1 MKSFFQLTIQYGGRT
16 AFAAAMAGVFALM
29 PAAAKAQIAAELPSP
44 RDEQLIE
51 KPNESVLMKESN
63 LIQEVLEP
71 ELIFRVEP
79 TRSKILKTKLPMT
92 RVAITSPDIVEIN
105 EFSTTEVEVIGLK
118 AGETTMTI
126 WFAAPDGTSTVLRYL
141 VKVAANSEEQRRA
154 EIEYG
159 KLEARLNE
167 LFPNSIVQLIPVADK
182 LIVRG
187 QARDAQEAAQII
199 AVLGGQSVD
208 QAGNLTL
215 GANLGSAAVLPGAED
230 LRTTSI
236 IDLLQVPGE
245 QQVMLKV
252 RIAELQ
258 RTAARNLGFDFSVSG
273 DNYDVAHIIGAGAGN
288 LTAILDGGDVEL
300 FLQATSSN
308 GMAKILAEPT
318 LVTISGK
325 SANFI
330 AGGEFAVPTA
340 VGVGG
345 IGAVSTTF
353 RGFGTQLAFTPTVL
367 DKDKIRLQVA
377 PSFSSINQGNS
388 VDGIP
393 GLDIRGVTTTVD
405 LREGQWLAV
414 AGLIQDEQA
423 GSRVRLPGLG
433 DIPLIGAAFGR
444 QTTTREETELVV
456 LVSPELVHPMEV
468 EQLPLFL
475 PGTDVTDPTNK
486 EFFWHQQIEGRP
498 GYDYRSTVW
507 PAMRHQILH
516 ENHEILK
523 AQRHARK
530 SSRHYHEC
538 EDYYISGPQGFS
550 N

>member
-1 MKSFFQLTIQYGGRT
+1 MKSFLQLRKQYGGRAALT
-16 AFAAAMAGVFALM
+16 AAMAGMLALL
-29 PAAAKAQIAAELPSP
+29 PGQAEAQIAAELPSP
-44 RDEQLIE
+44 REAQLLE
-51 KPNESVLMKESN
+51 RPSDSVLMKESS

-79 TRSKILKTKLPMT
+79 SQSKILRTKLPIT
-92 RVAITSPDIVEIN
+92 RIAITSPEILEIN
-105 EFSTTEVEVIGLK
+105 EFSTTELEVIGKK
-118 AGETTMTI
+118 AGETTMSI
-126 WFAAPDGTSTVLRYL
+126 WFAAPDGTSTILRYL
-141 VKVAANSEEQRRA
+141 VKVASNDEEQYRA
-154 EIEYG
+154 EVEYG
-159 KLEARLNE
+159 KLEARINE

-187 QARDAQEAAQII
+187 QARDAQEAAQIL

-208 QAGNLTL
+208 QAGNLAL
-215 GANLGSAAVLPGAED
+215 GANLGTTAVLPGATD
-230 LRTTSI
+230 LQTTSI

-258 RTAARNLGFDFSVSG
+258 RNAARNLGLDFSVSG
-273 DNYDVAHIIGAGAGN
+273 AEYDIAHVLSGGAGN
-288 LTAILDGGDVEL
+288 LSAILDGGDVEL
-300 FLQATSSN
+300 FIQATSTN

-377 PSFSSINQGNS
+377 PSFSSINNS
-388 VDGIP
+388 NAVDGIP

-405 LREGQWLAV
+405 LREGQWLAIG
-414 AGLIQDEQA
+414 GLIQDEQT
-423 GSRVRLPGLG
+423 GSRTRLPGIG
-433 DIPLIGAAFGR
+433 DIPLVGAAFGR
-444 QTTTREETELVV
+444 QNTSRVETELVV
-456 LVSPELVHPMEV
+456 LVSPELVHPLEA

-507 PAMRHQILH
+507 PAMRHQIHH
-516 ENHEILK
+516 ENKEILR
-523 AQRHARK
+523 AQRQAHKA
-530 SSRHYHEC
+530 SRHYHEC

>member
-1 MKSFFQLTIQYGGRT
+1 MKSFFQLTVQYGGRT
-16 AFAAAMAGVFALM
+16 AFAAAMAGVFSLM
-29 PAAAKAQIAAELPSP
+29 PAVAQAQIAAELPGP

-141 VKVAANSEEQRRA
+141 VKVAANTEEQRRA

-199 AVLGGQSVD
+199 AVLGGQSID
-208 QAGNLTL
+208 QAGNLTM

-377 PSFSSINQGNS
+377 PSFSSINSSNT

-423 GSRVRLPGLG
+423 GSRVRLPGIG

-507 PAMRHQILH
+507 PAMRHQIHH

-530 SSRHYHEC
+530 ASRHYHEC

-550 N
+550 H

>member
-1 MKSFFQLTIQYGGRT
+1 MKSLFQLTIQYGGRT
-16 AFAAAMAGVFALM
+16 AFAAAMAGVFSLA
-29 PAAAKAQIAAELPSP
+29 PAVAQAQIAAELPGP

-208 QAGNLTL
+208 QVGNLSM
-215 GANLGSAAVLPGAED
+215 GANLGTAAVLPGAED

-273 DNYDVAHIIGAGAGN
+273 TNYDVSHIIGAGAGN

-377 PSFSSINQGNS
+377 PSFSSINNDNS

-423 GSRVRLPGLG
+423 GSRVRLPGIG

-475 PGTDVTDPTNK
+475 PGTEVTDPTNK

-523 AQRHARK
+523 AQRHSRK
-530 SSRHYHEC
+530 ASRHYHEC

>member
-1 MKSFFQLTIQYGGRT
+1 MNSMFQ
-16 AFAAAMAGVFALM
+16 FAVSYSRQFLFATSVAGVLAFLSPSAD
-29 PAAAKAQIAAELPSP
+29 AQIAAELPGP
-44 RDEQLIE
+44 REDQLIE
-51 KPNESVLMKESN
+51 RPSDSVLMKESN
-63 LIQEVLEP
+63 LIAEILES

-79 TRSKILKTKLPMT
+79 SRSKILRTKLPVT

-105 EFSTTEVEVIGLK
+105 EFSTTELEVIGLK

-126 WFAAPDGTSTVLRYL
+126 WFAAPDGTATVLRYL
-141 VKVAANSEEQRRA
+141 VKVATNSEEHRRA
-154 EIEYG
+154 ELEYG
-159 KLEARLNE
+159 KLEARINE
-167 LFPNSIVQLIPVADK
+167 LFPNSLVQLIPVADK

-199 AVLGGQSVD
+199 AVLGGQSID
-208 QAGNLTL
+208 QSGSLVG
-215 GANLGSAAVLPGAED
+215 GANLGPLGMIPGAED
-230 LRTTSI
+230 LRTSSI
-236 IDLLQVPGE
+236 IDLLHVPGE

-258 RTAARNLGFDFSVSG
+258 RDAARSLGFNFSVTG
-273 DNYDVAHIIGAGAGN
+273 DDYSVSHVLGAAGGN
-288 LTAILDGGDVEL
+288 LSAILDGGDVEL
-300 FLQATSSN
+300 FLRATSTN

-318 LVTISGK
+318 LVTISGQ

-377 PSFSSINQGNS
+377 PSFSSINNNNS

-405 LREGQWLAV
+405 LREGQWLAI
-414 AGLIQDEQA
+414 AGLIQDEQS
-423 GSRVRLPGLG
+423 GSRTRLPGIG
-433 DIPLIGAAFGR
+433 DIPVIGAAFST
-444 QTTTREETELVV
+444 QTTTRVETELVV
-456 LVSPELVHPMEV
+456 LVSPELVHPLEE

-475 PGTDVTDPTNK
+475 PGTDVTDPTNH

-498 GYDYRSTVW
+498 DNHYRSTVW
-507 PAMRHQILH
+507 PAMRHQIHH
-516 ENHEILK
+516 ENKEILK
-523 AQRHARK
+523 TQRHARK
-530 SSRHYHEC
+530 ASRHYHQSEG
-538 EDYYISGPQGFS
+538 YYISGPQGFS
-550 N
+550 D

>member
-16 AFAAAMAGVFALM
+16 AIAAAMAGAFALM
-29 PAAAKAQIAAELPSP
+29 PAAAQAQIAAELPGP

-141 VKVAANSEEQRRA
+141 VKVAANTEEQRRA

-208 QAGNLTL
+208 QAGNLNL
-215 GANLGSAAVLPGAED
+215 GANLGTAAVLPGAED

-273 DNYDVAHIIGAGAGN
+273 NEYDVAHIIGAGAGN

-377 PSFSSINQGNS
+377 PSFSSINSNNT

-423 GSRVRLPGLG
+423 GSRIRLPGIG

-507 PAMRHQILH
+507 PAMRHQIHH

-530 SSRHYHEC
+530 ASRHYHEC

>member
-1 MKSFFQLTIQYGGRT
+1 MKSFFQLTVQYGGR
-16 AFAAAMAGVFALM
+16 AVFAAAVAGAFAFV
-29 PAAAKAQIAAELPSP
+29 PALAQAQIAAELPSP
-44 RDEQLIE
+44 RDAQLIE

-79 TRSKILKTKLPMT
+79 SRSKILKTKLPMT

-141 VKVAANSEEQRRA
+141 VKVAANDEEQRRA

-159 KLEARLNE
+159 KLEARINE

-187 QARDAQEAAQII
+187 QARDAQEAAQIL
-199 AVLGGQSVD
+199 AVLGGQSID
-208 QAGNLTL
+208 QSGNLSL
-215 GANLGSAAVLPGAED
+215 GANLGSAALLPGAED
-230 LRTTSI
+230 LRTTSV

-273 DNYDVAHIIGAGAGN
+273 ENYDVSHIIGAGAGN
-288 LTAILDGGDVEL
+288 LSAILDGGDVEL
-300 FLQATSSN
+300 FLQATSTN

-377 PSFSSINQGNS
+377 PSFSSINSDNT

-393 GLDIRGVTTTVD
+393 GLDMRGVTTTVD

-414 AGLIQDEQA
+414 AGLIQDEQQ
-423 GSRVRLPGLG
+423 GSRTRLPGIG
-433 DIPLIGAAFGR
+433 DIPLVGAAFGR
-444 QTTTREETELVV
+444 QSTNRTETELVV

-498 GYDYRSTVW
+498 GYNYRSTVW
-507 PAMRHQILH
+507 PAMRHQIHH

-530 SSRHYHEC
+530 ASRHYHEC

>member
-1 MKSFFQLTIQYGGRT
+1 MKSLFQLTIQYGGRT
-16 AFAAAMAGVFALM
+16 AFAAAMAGVFSLM
-29 PAAAKAQIAAELPSP
+29 PAVAQAQVAAELPGP

-51 KPNESVLMKESN
+51 KPSESVLMKESN

-208 QAGNLTL
+208 QGGNLSM
-215 GANLGSAAVLPGAED
+215 GANLGTAAVLPGAED

-258 RTAARNLGFDFSVSG
+258 RTAARNLGFDFKVSG

-377 PSFSSINQGNS
+377 PSFSSINSSNS

-423 GSRVRLPGLG
+423 GSRIRLPGLG

-523 AQRHARK
+523 AQRHSRK
-530 SSRHYHEC
+530 ASRHYHEC

>member
-1 MKSFFQLTIQYGGRT
+1 MKSFFQLTVQYGGRT
-16 AFAAAMAGVFALM
+16 ALAAAMAGVFSLM
-29 PAAAKAQIAAELPSP
+29 PAVAQAQIAAELPGP

-208 QAGNLTL
+208 QAGNLTMGASL
-215 GANLGSAAVLPGAED
+215 GTAAILPGAED

-258 RTAARNLGFDFSVSG
+258 RTAARNLGFDFAVSG

-377 PSFSSINQGNS
+377 PSFSSLNQSNS

-498 GYDYRSTVW
+498 GYNYRSTVW
-507 PAMRHQILH
+507 PAMRHQIHH

-530 SSRHYHEC
+530 ASRHYHEC

-550 N
+550 H

>member
-1 MKSFFQLTIQYGGRT
+1 MKSIFQLTIQYGGRT
-16 AFAAAMAGVFALM
+16 AIAAAMAGAFALM
-29 PAAAKAQIAAELPSP
+29 PAAAQAQIAAELPGP

-208 QAGNLTL
+208 QGGNLSL
-215 GANLGSAAVLPGAED
+215 GANLGAAAILPGAED

-377 PSFSSINQGNS
+377 PSFSSINSNNT

-507 PAMRHQILH
+507 PAMRHQIHH

-530 SSRHYHEC
+530 ASRHYHEC

>member
-16 AFAAAMAGVFALM
+16 AIAAAMAGAFALM
-29 PAAAKAQIAAELPSP
+29 PAAAQAQIAAELPGP

-141 VKVAANSEEQRRA
+141 VKVAANTEEQRRA

-208 QAGNLTL
+208 QAGNLNL
-215 GANLGSAAVLPGAED
+215 GANLGTAAVLPGAED

-273 DNYDVAHIIGAGAGN
+273 NEYDVAHIIGAGAGN

-377 PSFSSINQGNS
+377 PSFSSINSNNT

-423 GSRVRLPGLG
+423 GSRVRLPGIG

-507 PAMRHQILH
+507 PAMRHQIHH

-530 SSRHYHEC
+530 ASRHYHEC

>member
-1 MKSFFQLTIQYGGRT
+1 MKSFFQLTVLYSGRT
-16 AFAAAMAGVFALM
+16 AAAAAMAGIFAML
-29 PAAAKAQIAAELPSP
+29 PAAANAQIAAELPSP
-44 RDEQLIE
+44 KAEQRIE
-51 KPNESVLMKESN
+51 KPSDSVLMKESS
-63 LIQEVLEP
+63 LIQDVLEP

-79 TRSKILKTKLPMT
+79 SRSKILQTKLPMT
-92 RVAITSPDIVEIN
+92 RVAITSPEVVEIN

-126 WFAAPDGTSTVLRYL
+126 WFAAPDGTTKVLRYL
-141 VKVAANSEEQRRA
+141 VKVASNNEEHMRA

-159 KLEARLNE
+159 KLEARINKM
-167 LFPNSIVQLIPVADK
+167 FPNSIIQLIPIADK

-187 QARDAQEAAQII
+187 QARDAQEAAQIL
-199 AVLGGQSVD
+199 AVVGGQSVD
-208 QAGNLTL
+208 QVGNLV
-215 GANLGSAAVLPGAED
+215 GANLGTAAKLPGAED
-230 LRTTSI
+230 LQTNGI
-236 IDLLQVPGE
+236 IDMLQVPGE

-258 RTAARNLGFDFSVSG
+258 RTAARNLGFNFEVKG
-273 DNYDVAHIIGAGAGN
+273 NNYDITHVINAGAGN
-288 LTAILDGGDVEL
+288 LSAILDGGDVEL

-308 GMAKILAEPT
+308 GLAKILAEPT
-318 LVTISGK
+318 LVTISGRP
-325 SANFI
+325 ARFI

-353 RGFGTQLAFTPTVL
+353 RGFGTMLAFTPTVL

-377 PSFSSINQGNS
+377 PSFSSINNQNS

-393 GLDIRGVTTTVD
+393 GLNIRGVTTTVD

-414 AGLIQDEQA
+414 AGLIQDEQS
-423 GSRVRLPGLG
+423 GSRIRLPGLG
-433 DIPLIGAAFGR
+433 DIPLVGAAFGK
-444 QTTTREETELVV
+444 QTTNRTETELVV
-456 LVSPELVHPMEV
+456 LVSPELVHPLEQ

-475 PGTDVTDPTNK
+475 PGSEITDPTNK
-486 EFFWHQQIEGRP
+486 EFFWHQQIQGLP

-507 PAMRHQILH
+507 PAMRHQIHH

-523 AQRHARK
+523 AQRQARK
-530 SSRHYHEC
+530 ANRHYHEC

>member
-1 MKSFFQLTIQYGGRT
+1 MKSFFQQSVQSGGRV
-16 AFAAAMAGVFALM
+16 AFATAMAGMLALL
-29 PAAAKAQIAAELPSP
+29 PASAEAQIAAELPSP
-44 RDEQLIE
+44 KEAQILA
-51 KPNESVLMKESN
+51 KPSDSVLMKESS

-79 TRSKILKTKLPMT
+79 SQSKILRTKLPMT
-92 RVAITSPDIVEIN
+92 RVAITSPEVVEIN
-105 EFSTTEVEVIGLK
+105 EFSTTEMEVIGLK

-126 WFAAPDGTSTVLRYL
+126 WFAAPDGTSTILRYL
-141 VKVAANSEEQRRA
+141 VKVASNDEDQLRA

-159 KLEARLNE
+159 KLEARINE

-187 QARDAQEAAQII
+187 QARDSQEAAQIL

-208 QAGNLTL
+208 QTGNLTL
-215 GANLGSAAVLPGAED
+215 GANLGTTAVLPGAND
-230 LRTTSI
+230 LQTTSI

-258 RTAARNLGFDFSVSG
+258 RNAARNLGLDFNISG
-273 DNYDVAHIIGAGAGN
+273 TEYDIAHMLSGGAGN

-300 FLQATSSN
+300 FIQATSTN

-318 LVTISGK
+318 LVTISGR

-353 RGFGTQLAFTPTVL
+353 RGFGTQLAFTPTVM

-377 PSFSSINQGNS
+377 PSFSSINNNNA

-405 LREGQWLAV
+405 LREGQWLAI

-423 GSRVRLPGLG
+423 GSRTRLPGLG
-433 DIPLIGAAFGR
+433 DIPLVGAAFGR
-444 QTTTREETELVV
+444 QNTSRVETELVV
-456 LVSPELVHPMEV
+456 LVSPELVHPLEK

-498 GYDYRSTVW
+498 GYNYRSTVW
-507 PAMRHQILH
+507 PAMQRQIHQ
-516 ENHEILK
+516 ENKEILK
-523 AQRHARK
+523 AQRQARK
-530 SSRHYHEC
+530 ASRNYHEC
-538 EDYYISGPQGFS
+538 EEYYISGPQGFS
-550 N
+550 D

>member
-1 MKSFFQLTIQYGGRT
+1 MKSIFQLTVQYGGRT
-16 AFAAAMAGVFALM
+16 AFAAAMAGVFALT
-29 PAAAKAQIAAELPSP
+29 PVAAQAQIAAELPGP
-44 RDEQLIE
+44 RDEHLIE

-141 VKVAANSEEQRRA
+141 VKVGANSEEQRRA

-187 QARDAQEAAQII
+187 QARDSQEAAQII

-208 QAGNLTL
+208 QGGNLTM
-215 GANLGSAAVLPGAED
+215 GANLGSAAILPGAED

-258 RTAARNLGFDFSVSG
+258 RTAARNLGFDFRVSG
-273 DNYDVAHIIGAGAGN
+273 ENYDVAHIIGAGAGN

-377 PSFSSINQGNS
+377 PSFSSLNQSNS

-423 GSRVRLPGLG
+423 GSRLRLPGLG

-498 GYDYRSTVW
+498 DYNYRSTVW
-507 PAMRHQILH
+507 PAMRHQIHH

-530 SSRHYHEC
+530 ASRHYHEC